1 MRRSL
6 KPRAAAAAPSP
17 PAWNVTLEA
26 EPAEPSLRRTMLA
39 GAAAVAIGF
48 GGFLGWALTADLD
61 SAAIASGTVI
71 VDSHRKT
78 VSHLEGGIMRE
89 LLVREGDLVEAGQVL
104 LRLDATQADAAVG
117 QLRAQYWTALARV
130 ARLQAEQAERRE
142 IVYPPELV
150 EAARTDPVAANAA
163 EAERRLMAARWDG
176 YDSRIE
182 IQHRRIGQL
191 RDQIEGLKAQS
202 AATVDR
208 QRYTEDE
215 LQTVKTLLAKGYE
228 RKPRLLE
235 LQRDAAELRGRIGEL
250 KASQAEAEQ
259 AIAAAELEI
268 VNAGNERRTEI
279 ARDHQMAQGEVV
291 DIAERLRGTTDIL
304 RRHEVTAPQ
313 SGRVTELRYFTA
325 GGVIPA
331 GAPILDVVPQDD
343 ELVIEARVQ
352 PTDIDAVQVGQ
363 SAWVKL
369 TAYKQRD
376 VPPVEGEVISVSADR
391 LQDERQ
397 GYPYFAARIRLK
409 PEQAG
414 ALSGVELYPG
424 MPAEAMIRG
433 QARKAIEYFIS
444 PLTDSMRRAFREQ

>member
-1 MRRSL
+1 
-6 KPRAAAAAPSP
+6 
-17 PAWNVTLEA
+17 
-26 EPAEPSLRRTMLA
+26 
-39 GAAAVAIGF
+39 
-48 GGFLGWALTADLD
+48 
-61 SAAIASGTVI
+61 
-71 VDSHRKT
+71 
-78 VSHLEGGIMRE
+78 
-89 LLVREGDLVEAGQVL
+89 
-104 LRLDATQADAAVG
+104 
-117 QLRAQYWTALARV
+117 
-130 ARLQAEQAERRE
+130 
-142 IVYPPELV
+142 
-150 EAARTDPVAANAA
+150 
-163 EAERRLMAARWDG
+163 
-176 YDSRIE
+176 
-182 IQHRRIGQL
+182 
-191 RDQIEGLKAQS
+191 
-202 AATVDR
+202 
-208 QRYTEDE
+208 
-215 LQTVKTLLAKGYE
+215 
-228 RKPRLLE
+228 
-235 LQRDAAELRGRIGEL
+235 
-250 KASQAEAEQ
+250 
-259 AIAAAELEI
+259 

-343 ELVIEARVQ
+343 ELVVEARVQ

-409 PEQAG
+409 PERAG

-433 QARKAIEYFIS
+433 QARKAIDYFIS